1 MHASFGFV
9 DLSPGKLYFHSFLR
23 DYIWFEF
30 RLTIAHLDH
39 MFVLVVKVEA
49 DVATITVKKE
59 EDRDA
64 AAVLYYI
71 LLP

>member
-1 MHASFGFV
+1 M
-9 DLSPGKLYFHSFLR
+9 
-23 DYIWFEF
+23 F
-30 RLTIAHLDH
+30 RIQKLTIAHLDH

-49 DVATITVKKE
+49 DVATITVKKK

-71 LLP
+71 LP

>member
-1 MHASFGFV
+1 
-9 DLSPGKLYFHSFLR
+9 
-23 DYIWFEF
+23 
-30 RLTIAHLDH
+30 

>member
-1 MHASFGFV
+1 MT
-9 DLSPGKLYFHSFLR
+9 
-23 DYIWFEF
+23 
-30 RLTIAHLDH
+30 LTIAHLDH

-59 EDRDA
+59 DRDA

-71 LLP
+71 LP